1 MMTLIALAVEM
12 IVNVFLVI
20 RNAVI
25 RLLPAPEF
33 VVVTVRGPLPE
44 RRPVSPARLRR
55 WLGRMWDTPPPES
68 LEEWRERLR
77 LLAGDPRV
85 RGIVLKLGNLQ
96 AGLASLEGLRR
107 ALRSFR
113 ASGKRLVTYLETCDL
128 RGYYLAS
135 AAETVVAR
143 RVLNSRGMGCAAR
156 RRSCGWRLIG
166 WASARSSRISP
177 STRPPRT
184 GSCIRR

>member
-77 LLAGDPRV
+77 LLAGDSRV
-85 RGIVLKLGNLQ
+85 RGIVLKLGDLQ
-96 AGLASLEGLRR
+96 GGLASLEGLRR
-107 ALRSFR
+107 GVR
-113 ASGKRLVTYLETCDL
+113 AVPGAGEQLV
-128 RGYYLAS
+128 G
-135 AAETVVAR
+135 V
-143 RVLNSRGMGCAAR
+143 
-156 RRSCGWRLIG
+156 
-166 WASARSSRISP
+166 
-177 STRPPRT
+177 PRT
-184 GSCIRR
+184 RRP

>member
-1 MMTLIALAVEM
+1 MMTLMALAGEVN
-12 IVNVFLVI
+12 VNVFLVI
-20 RNAVI
+20 GNAVI

-55 WLGRMWDTPPPES
+55 WLGRMWDTPPGES

-85 RGIVLKLGNLQ
+85 RGIVLKLGDLQ

-107 ALRSFR
+107 GAQSVR
-113 ASGKRLVTYLETCDL
+113 AAGKGPGADL
-128 RGYYLAS
+128 RACALPGCFLGRAAGTAGAPES
-135 AAETVVAR
+135 A
-143 RVLNSRGMGCAAR
+143 
-156 RRSCGWRLIG
+156 
-166 WASARSSRISP
+166 
-177 STRPPRT
+177 
-184 GSCIRR
+184 

>member
-1 MMTLIALAVEM
+1 MMTLMALAVEM

-20 RNAVI
+20 GNAVI

-55 WLGRMWDTPPPES
+55 WLGRMWDTPPGES

-85 RGIVLKLGNLQ
+85 RGIVLKLGDLQ

-107 ALRSFR
+107 AAPSVRG
-113 ASGKRLVTYLETCDL
+113 SGEGVGGGFGGRGL
-128 RGYYLAS
+128 RGGFFGPAGGGGG
-135 AAETVVAR
+135 APG
-143 RVLNSRGMGCAAR
+143 RG
-156 RRSCGWRLIG
+156 
-166 WASARSSRISP
+166 
-177 STRPPRT
+177 RT
-184 GSCIRR
+184 

>member
-85 RGIVLKLGNLQ
+85 RGIVLKLGDLQ
-96 AGLASLEGLRR
+96 AGLASLEGLRSEEHTSELQSR
-107 ALRSFR
+107 FDLVC
-113 ASGKRLVTYLETCDL
+113 RLLLEKKKNNTK
-128 RGYYLAS
+128 
-135 AAETVVAR
+135 
-143 RVLNSRGMGCAAR
+143 
-156 RRSCGWRLIG
+156 
-166 WASARSSRISP
+166 
-177 STRPPRT
+177 
-184 GSCIRR
+184 

>member
-1 MMTLIALAVEM
+1 MMTLMALAVEM

-85 RGIVLKLGNLQ
+85 RGIVLKLGDLQ

-107 ALRSFR
+107 ALQSFR
-113 ASGKRLVTYLETCDL
+113 ASGERLVAYLETFGL
-128 RGYYLAS
+128 RGDFLAS
-135 AAETVVAR
+135 AAEAAVAPGR
-143 RVLNSRGMGCAAR
+143 AQPSGRGARGGTKLPSGGPVRVGLPA
-156 RRSCGWRLIG
+156 
-166 WASARSSRISP
+166 
-177 STRPPRT
+177 
-184 GSCIRR
+184 

>member
-1 MMTLIALAVEM
+1 MMTLMALAVEM

-85 RGIVLKLGNLQ
+85 GGIVLKLGDLQ
-96 AGLASLEGLRR
+96 TGLAALEGLRG
-107 ALRSFR
+107 APRS
-113 ASGKRLVTYLETCDL
+113 VP
-128 RGYYLAS
+128 
-135 AAETVVAR
+135 
-143 RVLNSRGMGCAAR
+143 AAR
-156 RRSCGWRLIG
+156 ER
-166 WASARSSRISP
+166 
-177 STRPPRT
+177 
-184 GSCIRR
+184 